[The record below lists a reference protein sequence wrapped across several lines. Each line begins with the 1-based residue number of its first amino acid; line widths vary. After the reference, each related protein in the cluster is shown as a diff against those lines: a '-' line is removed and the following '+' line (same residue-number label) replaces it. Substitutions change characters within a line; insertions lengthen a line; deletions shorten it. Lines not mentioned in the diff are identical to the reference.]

1 MSNGTYELVAVPNN
15 TQMTKIDEGYLEGK
29 EFDYNNLDP
38 FKILEGTSRIS
49 AWAMGHC
56 RYIHAVE
63 IPASVKSIGPYAFFN
78 MGYGVLENNQQLAA
92 TSRVPFTKFIF
103 KGLQAPILETSYN
116 EESSALDKMYATF
129 VYTAGYLLSDMVI
142 PVNAKGFE
150 SLIYQLFFMEK
161 YYSEELIETSTQN
174 LLDWLTALDV
184 NTLTLADEAVVNE
197 MNMIYFIMAESQKA
211 FISEELTNKLTAAV
225 DKIAELK
232 A

>member
-1 MSNGTYELVAVPNN
+1 
-15 TQMTKIDEGYLEGK
+15 
-29 EFDYNNLDP
+29 
-38 FKILEGTSRIS
+38 
-49 AWAMGHC
+49 
-56 RYIHAVE
+56 
-63 IPASVKSIGPYAFFN
+63 
-78 MGYGVLENNQQLAA
+78 
-92 TSRVPFTKFIF
+92 
-103 KGLQAPILETSYN
+103 
-116 EESSALDKMYATF
+116 
-129 VYTAGYLLSDMVI
+129 
-142 PVNAKGFE
+142 
-150 SLIYQLFFMEK
+150 MEK